1 MGRGTP
7 GSSDHCPQGT
17 PPLVGGE
24 EEWAHRETPPTRL
37 CYSFPPAHLS
47 PTHLSPTHLSR
58 MCLLSHHGP
67 PPPNAKADTPQPRL
81 HWTTDP
87 PPPPPFGFPPE
98 ATRDFVIS
106 TATSHSNALVAVGI
120 HQGPPYTSQR
130 PVSSTPALVPVPP
143 SLRAS
148 SPAGSLG
155 PTEVCRLESK
165 FRPKGSPAPFAA
177 VLLTQLRRLLP
188 VHAPTLPL
196 VSILCPQPRPW
207 VPGVSRQ
214 HSWLG

>member
-7 GSSDHCPQGT
+7 GAQITVLKGPLPWWEGRRSGYTGRPHPPGSLDSPPSSAT
-17 PPLVGGE
+17 PSRAP
-24 EEWAHRETPPTRL
+24 
-37 CYSFPPAHLS
+37 HLS

-58 MCLLSHHGP
+58 MSLLSHHGP
-67 PPPNAKADTPQPRL
+67 PPPSQSCYLSSSLNAKADTPQPRL
-81 HWTTDP
+81 HWTTDT
-87 PPPPPFGFPPE
+87 PPFGFPLE
-98 ATRDFVIS
+98 ATRDSVIS
-106 TATSHSNALVAVGI
+106 TATSHSNALVAGGI

-130 PVSSTPALVPVPP
+130 PMSSTPALVPVPP

-177 VLLTQLRRLLP
+177 VLLTQLHRLLP
-188 VHAPTLPL
+188 LHAP
-196 VSILCPQPRPW
+196 S
-207 VPGVSRQ
+207 
-214 HSWLG
+214 H